1 MLKPP
6 FWSHFRKPPC
16 LERMIDVEKVSK
28 AFHVL
33 NEGKNVYVYIYIYIH
48 MCVCVSR
55 RHISLWSYGLK
66 RWLNRCCNNSKRTND
81 RVLFSGWQ
89 LPFLMVHHNYL
100 GWPILL
106 DCNPLWLKLFTSFGS
121 RAFDSQQSLFQQRCT
136 RGVHPGDLGGSTMWS
151 QFRSPPLLIPSINT
165 CQLKAWVPV
174 LIPRLLMIYSNQGL
188 SIWKHNGPVV

>member
-33 NEGKNVYVYIYIYIH
+33 NEGKKSVCVYIYIYI
-48 MCVCVSR
+48 CVCVSR

-66 RWLNRCCNNSKRTND
+66 RWLNWCCNNSKRTND

-151 QFRSPPLLIPSINT
+151 QFRPPHCWSPQLTHVNLKHGFLFWFLAFWWFIVTKVYLYGNT
-165 CQLKAWVPV
+165 MDQ
-174 LIPRLLMIYSNQGL
+174 
-188 SIWKHNGPVV
+188 